1 MAGTQWPRH
10 APPTHLP
17 MSDSLIGHDDDVDWE
32 DDGELRALVHRLC
45 ALDAE
50 NEWVEFKENNDDP
63 EAIGEYISALANSA
77 ALAGKDA
84 GYLVFG
90 VRDGDHAI
98 VGTTV
103 DLSSQKIGNEDLRP
117 WLVRLLSPQVDF
129 GWAAVDVE
137 GARAVVVRIDSAL
150 STPVKFKGQEYIR
163 VGSYKKALKDHAEYA
178 RRLWKALESY
188 SFEEGTA
195 AADLTVEQVVQLID
209 YPAFFTLSQQPL
221 PENRSAI
228 IEALEE
234 ADVIRHDVENQWRIT
249 NVGALL
255 YATDLQRFPRL
266 RRKAVRVVQYEGSS
280 RVVTKREQE
289 GQRGYASGFQGLV
302 GYISDLLPNSEVI
315 VDGLRMDDLLFP
327 KLAIRELVANA
338 LIHQDLAVTGTGP
351 LIEIFEDRMEVTN
364 PGVPLLDPLRFI
376 DGAPRS
382 RNERLA
388 RAMRLHRICEERG
401 SGWDKVAF
409 EVEFHQLPPPL
420 VEVHEGHT
428 RVVLFAPKPLNGMDR
443 PERVRAMYQHAC
455 LSYVSNNPTNN
466 TSVRKRFGIAKKNA
480 AIASKIIREAIEE
493 GMIVAYDASAG
504 PRTIRYVPFWAASDR

>member
-1 MAGTQWPRH
+1 M
-10 APPTHLP
+10 
-17 MSDSLIGHDDDVDWE
+17 MSHVDWE
-32 DDGELRALVHRLC
+32 DGDELGALVHRLC
-45 ALDAE
+45 ALESE

-63 EAIGEYISALANSA
+63 DGIGQYISALANSA
-77 ALAGKDA
+77 ALASKDA
-84 GYLVFG
+84 GYLVYG
-90 VRDGDHAI
+90 VRDSDHAI
-98 VGTTV
+98 VGTHV
-103 DLSSQKIGNEDLRP
+103 DLATKKSGGEELRP
-117 WLVRLLSPQVDF
+117 WLVRLLDPQVDF
-129 GWAAVDVE
+129 TWSSVE
-137 GARAVVVRIDSAL
+137 MDEGRVVVVRVDSAT
-150 STPVKFKGQEYIR
+150 SSPVKFKGQEYIR
-163 VGSYKKALKDHAEYA
+163 VGSYKKLLKDLPEHA

-195 AADLTVEQVVQLID
+195 AADLGVEQVVQLID
-209 YPAFFTLSQQPL
+209 YPAFFSLSKQPL

-234 ADVIRHDVENQWRIT
+234 AGVVRHDVENQWQIT

-255 YATDLQRFPRL
+255 YAADLGRFPRL
-266 RRKAVRVVQYEGSS
+266 SRKAVRVIQYEGTS
-280 RVVTKREQE
+280 RVATRREQE
-289 GQRGYASGFQGLV
+289 GQRGYASGFQGLI
-302 GYISDLLPNSEVI
+302 GYITDLLPNSEVI

-338 LIHQDLAVTGTGP
+338 LIHQDLTMTGAGP
-351 LIEIFEDRMEVTN
+351 MVEIFEDRMEITN

-420 VEVHEGHT
+420 VEVQEAQT
-428 RVVLFAPKPLNGMDR
+428 RVTLFAPEPLGSMDR

-455 LSYVSNNPTNN
+455 LCYVSNQPATNS
-466 TSVRKRFGIAKKNA
+466 TVRKRFGIAKKNS
-480 AIASKIIREAIEE
+480 AIASKIIRDAIEE
-493 GMIVAYDASAG
+493 EMIVAYDPSAG
-504 PRTIRYVPFWAASDR
+504 PRSIRYVPFWAAPDR

>member
-1 MAGTQWPRH
+1 MRRGEGRV
-10 APPTHLP
+10 
-17 MSDSLIGHDDDVDWE
+17 GNDDHVDWE
-32 DDGELRALVHRLC
+32 DDDELRSLVHRLC
-45 ALDAE
+45 ALGAE

-63 EAIGEYISALANSA
+63 QAIGEYISALANSA

-84 GYLVFG
+84 GYLLYG
-90 VRDGDHAI
+90 VRDSDHTV

-103 DLSSQKIGNEDLRP
+103 DLASQKLGNEELRP

-129 GWAAVDVE
+129 TWAGVDVGGE
-137 GARAVVVRIDSAL
+137 HVVVVRVESAL
-150 STPVKFKGQEYIR
+150 STPVKFKGHEYIR
-163 VGSYKKALKDHAEYA
+163 VGSYKKPLKDHPEHA

-188 SFEEGTA
+188 SFEDGTA
-195 AADLTVEQVVQLID
+195 AVDLGVEQVVQLID
-209 YPAFFTLSQQPL
+209 YPAFFALSQQPL

-228 IEALEE
+228 IEALED
-234 ADVIRHDVENQWRIT
+234 AGVIRHDVEDQWQIT

-255 YATDLQRFPRL
+255 YASDLRSFPRL
-266 RRKAVRVVQYEGSS
+266 SRKAVRVVQYEGSS
-280 RVVTKREQE
+280 RVATRREQE
-289 GQRGYASGFQGLV
+289 GRRGYASGFQGLI
-302 GYISDLLPNSEVI
+302 GYITDLLPNSEVI

-338 LIHQDLAVTGTGP
+338 LIHQDLAITGAGP
-351 LIEIFEDRMEVTN
+351 LIEIFDDRMEVTN

-455 LSYVSNNPTNN
+455 LCYVSNNPTNN
-466 TSVRKRFGIAKKNA
+466 TSVRKRFGIAKKNSA
-480 AIASKIIREAIEE
+480 LASKIIRETVEV
-493 GMIVAYDASAG
+493 GMIAPYDPSAG
-504 PRTIRYVPFWAASDR
+504 PRTIRYVPFWAAPDR